1 MIRNNNVFSKRIN
14 EKGFSLIE
22 CILSLLILS
31 TILCF
36 FPLLIK
42 AYERIDHAISTEKD
56 FEWNLFLMELRKE
69 LRTSNGWEVTKNGL
83 YLKSGQEIVV
93 YEKYNNLIR
102 RRVDGKGH
110 EVVLQKI
117 KQINFSSNKNEII
130 LHVQFTNNHTREA
143 HLFFPLR
150 ENEE

>member
-1 MIRNNNVFSKRIN
+1 MN

-22 CILSLLILS
+22 CIFSLLILS
-31 TILCF
+31 TILAF

-42 AYERIDHAISTEKD
+42 AYERIDHAYSTEKD

-69 LRTSNGWEVTKNGL
+69 LRTSNGWVVTGNSL
-83 YLKSGQEIVV
+83 YLNRGQEVVV
-93 YEKYNNLIR
+93 YEKYNQSIR

-110 EVVLQKI
+110 EVVLQKV
-117 KQINFSSNKNEII
+117 KQINFNSNKNEII
-130 LHVQFTNNHTREA
+130 LHVQFVNNHSREA
-143 HLFFPLR
+143 HLFFSLR